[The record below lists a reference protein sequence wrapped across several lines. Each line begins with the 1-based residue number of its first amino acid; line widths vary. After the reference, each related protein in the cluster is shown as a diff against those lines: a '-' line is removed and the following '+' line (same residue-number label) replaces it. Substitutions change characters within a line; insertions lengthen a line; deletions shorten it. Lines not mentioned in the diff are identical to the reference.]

1 MDSFAE
7 TPQEYSKQEQMLPR
21 IHETNPIP
29 GKRTQTERNS
39 RLPWRSSPLERLQ
52 GKECLHR
59 LAPKTPLVATEPVNE
74 FIVEVH
80 QTQVAEGDVS
90 RGARRL
96 SAILG
101 CKCISAALGKDL
113 LAGFGIRFAQRTRG
127 LLASPF

>member
-7 TPQEYSKQEQMLPR
+7 MRGTYSKQELPLLR
-21 IHETNPIP
+21 IYETNPIP

-80 QTQVAEGDVS
+80 QTQVAQRDVA
-90 RGARRL
+90 RGTRRAL
-96 SAILG
+96 ATLGSKFVSTAIG
-101 CKCISAALGKDL
+101 
-113 LAGFGIRFAQRTRG
+113 
-127 LLASPF
+127 